1 MKNFSILL
9 SLFLAIFSCNGNA
22 QNKLKRYDLKS
33 GIIQY
38 STIINGKALGST
50 ITGSGTESLYFKDWG
65 AVELKEAMLSQTT
78 VMKLMGNTNT
88 ETEKS
93 HTMAKLDNRASYA
106 VDFNKKQIY
115 VSEDLAMDMIMT
127 HQAEADAGKVGESM
141 LESMG
146 GRKTGTDQ
154 FQGYP
159 CDIWEIMGG
168 KQWIHKGLMLK
179 MEMTVLGITTKT
191 EATDIKLDVLIPD
204 DHFDLPDFPVQ
215 ETDQSKNSDDL
226 QFDSKDMENGME
238 MMQNLSF
245 EQWKQMVKQGDPEMK
260 NTSDEELRQ
269 SYDMMQKTLKLRK

>member
-50 ITGSGTESLYFKDWG
+50 ITGSGRESLYFKDWG